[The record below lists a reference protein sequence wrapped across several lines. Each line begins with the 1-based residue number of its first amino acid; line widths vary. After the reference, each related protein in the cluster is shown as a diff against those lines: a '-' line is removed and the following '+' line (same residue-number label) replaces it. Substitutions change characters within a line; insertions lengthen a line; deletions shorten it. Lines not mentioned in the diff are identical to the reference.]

1 MSERYTIQGGLEQH
15 LLERFGD
22 NAKYALPLLILLIGC
37 VILWAQHFN
46 TARHAAKP
54 FDLGIYTVKTSG
66 GPNAGG
72 KSNGSSTNGSSSAN
86 PLLSSAN
93 PTAPSSSGS
102 TLYNL
107 QGTSTLPTP
116 STATGGMGGGTL
128 TSSSGTTSSSTLSAT
143 LQTPSLSVGSTSIG
157 STTTTIDPG
166 VPKL

>member
-1 MSERYTIQGGLEQH
+1 MSERYTIQGGLEHH

-22 NAKYALPLLILLIGC
+22 NAKYALPLLILLIGF

-46 TARHAAKP
+46 TARNAAKP
-54 FDLGIYTVKTSG
+54 FDLGIYTVKTSD
-66 GPNAGG
+66 GPNAGS
-72 KSNGSSTNGSSSAN
+72 KSNGGNKNGSGSAN

-93 PTAPSSSGS
+93 STAPSSSGS
-102 TLYNL
+102 SLYNL
-107 QGTSTLPTP
+107 QGTSTSPTS
-116 STATGGMGGGTL
+116 STAGGMGGGTL